1 MEHQW
6 GYEIP
11 KQDDMWWG
19 PHVIHRDYKTRYARW
34 TTQSASREERRQADK
49 WVPNRFPTQSSS
61 VGSTSS
67 VVPRIVPLLIIRGR
81 PLFPPRFFQVY
92 KNSILI
98 IFIFYFFL
106 LIIYYFPVLCCI
118 LKVASG
124 SDDGLVTPPL

>member
-1 MEHQW
+1 MNLNEKKKKKKNWSRTRTNYVEHQW

-19 PHVIHRDYKTRYARW
+19 PHVIHWNYKTRYARW

-49 WVPNRFPTQSSS
+49 WVPDRFPTQSSS

-81 PLFPPRFFQVY
+81 PPIPPTLFPG
-92 KNSILI
+92 I
-98 IFIFYFFL
+98 
-106 LIIYYFPVLCCI
+106 
-118 LKVASG
+118 
-124 SDDGLVTPPL
+124 